1 MQLQLKLHLI
11 LIILYKGSTNGFLN
25 ENISEL
31 ISLPILLCF
40 LTHNMNSKQNKIT
53 RLQNPM
59 QVAFIMIDAFNIA
72 HGIPR
77 K

>member
-1 MQLQLKLHLI
+1 MKI
-11 LIILYKGSTNGFLN
+11 F
-25 ENISEL
+25 SEL
-31 ISLPILLCF
+31 ISLPILLGF
-40 LTHNMNSKQNKIT
+40 LTHNMNSEQNKVT